1 MRDKWHAGRHLWAD
15 EYGTVDA
22 SELVDEM
29 FKIRARQKT
38 ARMHD
43 PECVL
48 QQVLDAKRD
57 IENSGLAFIDTEIGG
72 KSYGLYPRK
81 LLGRTIHEAFCDCWL
96 TKEFSDE
103 E

>member
-1 MRDKWHAGRHLWAD
+1 MSKDKRWPPIRLDDLSAVQLEIAR
-15 EYGTVDA
+15 
-22 SELVDEM
+22 
-29 FKIRARQKT
+29 IRARQKA